1 MIRRYQMLDKVI
13 EILGKYTEAKIE
25 DGSRFTDDLMLTS
38 LDVISIIGD
47 IEDEFDI
54 EISDEDVLGMIT
66 VGDLVKYLEDHAG

>member
-1 MIRRYQMLDKVI
+1 
-13 EILGKYTEAKIE
+13 
-25 DGSRFTDDLMLTS
+25 MLTS

-66 VGDLVKYLEDHAG
+66 VGDLVKYLENHAG

>member
-1 MIRRYQMLDKVI
+1 MLDKVT
-13 EILGKYTEAKIE
+13 EILGKYTEEKIAAE
-25 DGSRFTDDLMLTS
+25 STFADDLMLTS

-66 VGDLVKYLEDHAG
+66 VGDLVKYLENHAG

>member
-25 DGSRFTDDLMLTS
+25 DESRFTDDLMLTS

>member
-1 MIRRYQMLDKVI
+1 MLDKVI